1 MLLFRFLV
9 RLVVH
14 KKAVDSMCRTV
25 VTVQRIVVAWSEQ
38 KKKDFLYTCLVMD
51 LQDVLLCW
59 KLLISILPLNAGAVA
74 PTYTIVVLDKV

>member
-9 RLVVH
+9 RLV
-14 KKAVDSMCRTV
+14 AVDSMCRTV

-59 KLLISILPLNAGAVA
+59 KLLISILPLNTGAVA

>member
-25 VTVQRIVVAWSEQ
+25 VTVQRIVVAWLEQ
-38 KKKDFLYTCLVMD
+38 KKKDFFVYMSSHGPTRCVFVLETIDLNIAAQYWCGGTDLYNRG
-51 LQDVLLCW
+51 
-59 KLLISILPLNAGAVA
+59 S
-74 PTYTIVVLDKV
+74 